1 MDSFQ
6 TIGTILIGA
15 SLKSHLSDYFGSF
28 LPQLFVAFRW
38 RRDHDVIVSLAPEEP
53 PLWNFHI
60 ILFFKTVR

>member
-15 SLKSHLSDYFGSF
+15 SFKSHLSDYFGTF

-38 RRDHDVIVSLAPEEP
+38 RADHDVIVSLGPEKP
-53 PLWNFHI
+53 PL
-60 ILFFKTVR
+60 